1 MNDLKEREMEYRKRK
16 LEYLKNQEP
25 EARYD
30 MFDIGTGFIV
40 RDRLAHMNR
49 EEKCDYLLQNE
60 MMTGMKSDKDDRY
73 YTKDDFM
80 ELVNDLD
87 RTVNGNFQENSELNG
102 FIVSK
107 KRLYKQLESNLDV
120 ILNDIELMGRETFK
134 VVWSD
139 VDYRDMTITDQ
150 IQINV
155 EVYRKG
161 MFYPITK
168 EDTTFTEKLL
178 GNALF
183 DKIMVTINKY
193 QDELEQSND
202 SFDAAKVDALIE
214 LKMRIFEEVNK
225 DSDLKGL
232 LELATKVRK

>member
-1 MNDLKEREMEYRKRK
+1 MNLEKKEMEYRKRK
-16 LEYLKNQEP
+16 VEYLKNQEP

-30 MFDIGTGFIV
+30 IHDIGDGFIV
-40 RDRLAHMNR
+40 RDRLAHMNH
-49 EEKCDYLLQNE
+49 ESKCDYLLRSE
-60 MMTGMKSDKDDRY
+60 MFRGMDTSDDRY

-120 ILNDIELMGRETFK
+120 ILRDIEFMGRETFN

-139 VDYRDMTITDQ
+139 VDYKDWTVCDQ
-150 IQINV
+150 VQINV

-161 MFYPITK
+161 MSYPITK
-168 EDTTFTEKLL
+168 NDTTFTEKLL

-202 SFDAAKVDALIE
+202 SFDAAKVDAMIE
-214 LKMRIFEEVNK
+214 LKMRIFEEINK

-232 LELATKVRK
+232 LELAGKR

>member
-1 MNDLKEREMEYRKRK
+1 MEKEELEYRRKK
-16 LEYLKNQEP
+16 LEYLKNQSP
-25 EARYD
+25 EVRYD
-30 MFDIGTGFIV
+30 IHDIGDGFIV
-40 RDRLAHMNR
+40 RDRLAHMNH
-49 EEKCDYLLQNE
+49 ESKCDYLLQNE
-60 MMTGMKSDKDDRY
+60 MFRGMHKSDDRY
-73 YTKDDFM
+73 YTKEDFM

-120 ILNDIELMGRETFK
+120 ILKDIELMGRETFK

-139 VDYRDMTITDQ
+139 VDYKNWTVCDQ
-150 IQINV
+150 VQINV

-161 MFYPITK
+161 MSYPITK
-168 EDTTFTEKLL
+168 GDTTFTEKLL

-183 DKIMVTINKY
+183 DKIMVTINRY
-193 QDELEQSND
+193 QDELEQSSD

-214 LKMRIFEEVNK
+214 LKMRIFEEINK